1 MVDITLRRK
10 LSTCM
15 YMQNTGNRASNCIAT
30 ISRQSMAIEP
40 YVTLLLSLA
49 LLLVAGSSPTVAQLE
64 IGYYSKTCPN
74 VEAIVREEM
83 EKIISAAPS
92 LAGPL
97 LRLHFHDCFVRDGK
111 GSGDG
116 GSQAGKG
123 QRRRR
128 PPGRQGATTAA
139 TPRLARGSGDGGPQ
153 ADKLHGLEFAVSGD
167 ESAASDAE
175 EERVE
180 FNFAV
185 AAGDDVVASGGG
197 AEVVAV
203 DAVAAT
209 GEESGD
215 SKEMEKEE
223 KDGTEEVAP
232 PPASL
237 LCPATKFRVL
247 MLKLRKLKGAV
258 AVPPTR
264 TGRRRSRPRSLKMCT
279 GSFRRAAPVLDT
291 WLDTWLHHPPL
302 RTPSRDI

>member
-1 MVDITLRRK
+1 MALR
-10 LSTCM
+10 
-15 YMQNTGNRASNCIAT
+15 NRRGFASALA
-30 ISRQSMAIEP
+30 RQ
-40 YVTLLLSLA
+40 
-49 LLLVAGSSPTVAQLE
+49 
-64 IGYYSKTCPN
+64 
-74 VEAIVREEM
+74 
-83 EKIISAAPS
+83 
-92 LAGPL
+92 
-97 LRLHFHDCFVRDGK
+97 
-111 GSGDG
+111 
-116 GSQAGKG
+116 
-123 QRRRR
+123 RR

-153 ADKLHGLEFAVSGD
+153 ADELHGLEFAVSGD

-215 SKEMEKEE
+215 SKEMEKAE
-223 KDGTEEVAP
+223 KDGAEEVAP

-291 WLDTWLHHPPL
+291 TAEGREDPVLWRSILATAACLYRADQLHFKVDLHGMAATAVRRSAGQCEAFWGEYAGDDRFIRYL
-302 RTPSRDI
+302 SESYKCAELCMMFQNL